1 MDTSRLTR
9 RNVLKLGAA
18 ATAAFATTTNIF
30 TPLKTF
36 AARDQKL
43 VFWLQP
49 NFNPTADKIL
59 EEQTMAFARQA
70 GLKDHEVQ
78 ILKVPGG
85 EVAARMTAA
94 LEVGAPPDVTRT
106 SEFTLTRWKGQRH
119 LLDVSDIMNDLRKT
133 PGGVNPA
140 VIPVTEDGVRYYAV
154 PMGLSPMV
162 FYARMDL
169 LEKAGYNTF
178 PETWDKFIEA
188 ALKIQ
193 KPPFYAYGMALGTT
207 LGYSDSTHEIIAIL
221 WAHGGRLLDK
231 NSRPVFN
238 SPGTVKAFQL
248 IKDMYHKH
256 QIIPRGAVTW
266 DNSGNNK
273 AYQSKQ
279 VAFVHDGTSI
289 FSYLL
294 LEDRDLADRTGL
306 FPAPGGP
313 AGRLKMLL
321 TDYYVAFK
329 ATPYPEIAKGLI
341 RYFLE
346 QSRYNEFV
354 VRTEGRYMPAY
365 PKLLEDPFWT
375 SKPQF
380 AALREVGR
388 EGVPLSWEGK
398 MSPGFG
404 EVVAQS
410 MLSKAIHTVL
420 IDNVAPADAVATLQ
434 AEMVATYNRLGEP
447 V

>member
-1 MDTSRLTR
+1 MKRHELTR
-9 RNVLKLGAA
+9 RTILKAGLAA
-18 ATAAFATTTNIF
+18 ATFATTGNVF
-30 TPLKTF
+30 TPRKAV

-59 EEQTMAFARQA
+59 EDQIRAFAKQA
-70 GLKDHEVQ
+70 GLKDQEVQ

-85 EVAARMTAA
+85 EIAARMTAA

-106 SEFTLTRWKGQRH
+106 SEFLLPRWKSQQH
-119 LLDVSDIMNDLRKT
+119 LLDISDVMTDMRKAS
-133 PGGVNPA
+133 GGINPA
-140 VIPVTEDGVRYYAV
+140 VVPLTEEGGQYYAV
-154 PMGLSPMV
+154 PMGLSPIV
-162 FYARMDL
+162 FYGRTDL
-169 LEKAGYNTF
+169 LEKAGYNAF
-178 PETWDKFIEA
+178 PDTWDKFVEA
-188 ALKIQ
+188 GLKIQ
-193 KPPFYAYGMALGTT
+193 KPPLYAYGMALGTT

-221 WAHGGRLLDK
+221 WAHGARLLDR
-231 NSRPVFN
+231 NSRPAVN
-238 SPGTVKAFQL
+238 SPAAVKSFQL
-248 IKDMYHKH
+248 IKDMYQKH
-256 QIIPRGAVTW
+256 QLIPRGAVSW

-279 VAFVHDGTSI
+279 VAFAQDSPSI

-294 LEDRDLADRTGL
+294 LEDKDLADRTGL

-313 AGRLKMLL
+313 GGRLKMLL
-321 TDYYVAFK
+321 TDYYSVFK
-329 ATPYPEIAKGLI
+329 ASPYPEIAKGLI
-341 RYFLE
+341 RYLLDPA
-346 QSRYNEFV
+346 RHNEFIV
-354 VRTEGRYMPAY
+354 ATQGRYLPAY

-388 EGVPLSWEGK
+388 EGVPLGWEGK
-398 MSPGFG
+398 MSPAFG

-410 MLSKAIHTVL
+410 MLSKAVHTVL
-420 IDNVAPADAVATLQ
+420 INNVDPAEAVAKLH
-434 AEMVATYNRLGEP
+434 EEIVATYRRLREP